1 MRAVRTRV
9 TAPAGATGRIARPS
23 PAWPAWPARRVWLA
37 LLTVAALAAC
47 GGSDKAQGT
56 PSEQLAAA
64 KAKVDAA
71 TSLHLTLTSSGIPES
86 VNGALGAEGTGTH
99 APAFKG
105 TLNARISGLEAKV
118 DVVAIDKVLY
128 VKLPFTTGFTQVD
141 PKTYNAPDPAQLFA
155 TQGGIS
161 SLLTAT
167 QNPVAGPKVRVGADI
182 VQTITG
188 TLPGAT
194 VAKLFNVGDPSQPFS
209 VTYGLI
215 DPGSELRT
223 VKMTGP
229 FYKGAASTYIL
240 TLDKYGAPVEISK
253 P

>member
-1 MRAVRTRV
+1 VL
-9 TAPAGATGRIARPS
+9 GLI
-23 PAWPAWPARRVWLA
+23 
-37 LLTVAALAAC
+37 LLTVAVLAGC

-56 PSEQLAAA
+56 PSQQLAAA
-64 KAKVDAA
+64 KTNFDAA
-71 TSLHLTLTSSGIPES
+71 SSVHLVLTSSGVPAS

-105 TLNARISGLEAKV
+105 TLSARVSGFEAKV
-118 DVVAIDKVLY
+118 DVVAINKLLF
-128 VKLPFTTGFTQVD
+128 VKLPFTSGFTQAD

-161 SLLTAT
+161 SLLTQT
-167 QNPVAGPKVRVGADI
+167 QNPVAGPQVRVGSD
-182 VQTITG
+182 VLQTITG

-194 VAKLFNVGDPSQPFS
+194 VGKLLNVGDATKSFT
-209 VTYGLI
+209 VTYGI
-215 DPGSELRT
+215 TDPGNELRT

-229 FYKGAASTYIL
+229 FYPGATSTYLL